1 MVPIGTSLGLG
12 LVALGLCTLGPLTG
26 CAGEPPPPAAAP
38 EAAAEAPPPKPPE
51 PPAPASEPEPE
62 PEAAPTAKPPP
73 EPEPTAPTRPAAE
86 IITEADTDFLFDD
99 SASALKEAARQKC
112 EGDAA
117 NAGDPKLVAT
127 CMQKERNTFSGDVLS
142 FQGAEGVYKLI
153 IYKRSGSR
161 LDEVYRVPVT
171 IKEQNPTTVLVT
183 PTPKTGKGARPFY
196 IGQKDFTVLVPDN
209 YTLIIEDPTLG
220 KLVYRAKVGVVA
232 R

>member
-1 MVPIGTSLGLG
+1 MLLTLPIGAVLGL
-12 LVALGLCTLGPLTG
+12 ALGLFPG

-38 EAAAEAPPPKPPE
+38 EPAAEAPPPKPPE
-51 PPAPASEPEPE
+51 PPAPEPEPE
-62 PEAAPTAKPPP
+62 PEAAAAPKPPP
-73 EPEPTAPTRPAAE
+73 EPEPTAPTRPASE

-117 NAGDPKLVAT
+117 NAGDPKLVAA

-161 LDEVYRVPVT
+161 LDEVYRVPVS

-196 IGQKDFTVLVPDN
+196 VGQKDFTVVVPDN
-209 YTLIIEDPTLG
+209 YTLIIEDPMLG